1 VEMLCTG
8 WSFGGVKVLPL
19 LSGFACK
26 VCLQCLSKISVLSL
40 SSVRLSFLTCKTGR
54 IISAEHLTVI
64 SQIHLPFLLLASVSN
79 EGLMNVVI
87 YLLVEM
93 KIPYIVIESFL
104 VSPLLSACDFYFE
117 SCVDQ

>member
-1 VEMLCTG
+1 
-8 WSFGGVKVLPL
+8 
-19 LSGFACK
+19 
-26 VCLQCLSKISVLSL
+26 
-40 SSVRLSFLTCKTGR
+40 
-54 IISAEHLTVI
+54 
-64 SQIHLPFLLLASVSN
+64 LPFLLLASVSN